1 MTSDTVSGHDEIVL
15 CAKKLL
21 EALPLPPG
29 VEVTVPPRSSE
40 EMGGRYLE
48 YGPGERLL
56 AEFPAR
62 AQYVNALG
70 LVQGGFIAAMFDN
83 VFGGIGLMAIRKPL
97 TTIDLHVEYLR
108 PVFPGMV
115 VRIDARI
122 RKGGRSLVNASAEA
136 LDPGGKLIATATTNF
151 LVVDPVRV

>member
-1 MTSDTVSGHDEIVL
+1 MTSDIVRGHDEIVL
-15 CAKKLL
+15 HAKKLL
-21 EALPLPPG
+21 EALPMPPG

-48 YGPGERLL
+48 YGPGDRLV

-70 LVQGGFIAAMFDN
+70 LVQGGFVAAMFDN
-83 VFGGIGLMAIRKPL
+83 VFGGIGLMGIRKPL

-108 PVFPGMV
+108 PVLPGTV

-122 RKGGRSLVNASAEA
+122 RKSGRSLVNASADA
-136 LDPGGKLIATATTNF
+136 LNSEGKVVATATTNF
-151 LVVDPVRV
+151 LVVDV